1 MYKDGVLTI
10 SDFGKG
16 AANSPIE
23 GFGHMEGVEIFD
35 TPGVVKIANAVSGIG
50 PSFTG
55 LCVSTVKDIYG
66 NYYFLTN
73 DGKLYVN
80 FSGTPIQT
88 GLGTVYDMVIAKDF
102 LFVRHSTVI
111 SIYGPLAGPAVW
123 YGNWSSNGSY
133 LSGTPGGFSASNY
146 GKMVVAGDPDTLT
159 DSIFLANGN
168 RVVKLKSLTTGT
180 PLVATYDA
188 GLALPDGRY
197 ATTLVSMGDKIF
209 VGAGGGSTWAT
220 RNNYKVADIYPW
232 DKVSADAYS
241 LPVRLNES
249 GIQAMI
255 TDNNKLY
262 VVAGTNGNIYVTDS
276 TNYLKLRRLPWV
288 QSKGFNQ
295 SMQVY
300 PNAIA
305 FNNAGNLLIGTS
317 TLQDSYSTDTSHQSF
332 HGIYEVNVNA
342 LGYPTVLKHTAGSSG
357 GLTGATTALTIGSI
371 FSGSDDSIIFGWQS
385 GSTYGINLTNFY
397 CLTGYIESPLIIV
410 GSRIAQKTF
419 QQIEFNLVHPLKP
432 DAFFPTTADGQTIS
446 IYYRETLDA
455 SYSLIGTYTYK
466 NLGSV
471 IGFNDKAKM
480 ADLQQVQ
487 IKIVLTQ
494 PISSL
499 ATDNINLL
507 NVRIW

>member
-35 TPGVVKIANAVSGIG
+35 TPGVVKIANAVGTVSGTTTY
-50 PSFTG
+50 TG
-55 LCVSTVKDIYG
+55 LCVAQIKDNYG
-66 NYYFLTN
+66 NTYQLTS
-73 DGKLYVN
+73 DGKLYRN
-80 FSGTPIQT
+80 YDTIIASS
-88 GLGTVYDMVIAKDF
+88 LGACYDLAILKDH
-102 LFVRHSTVI
+102 LFIRHSTFI
-111 SIYGPLAGPAVW
+111 DCYGPLAGPAT
-123 YGNWSSNGSY
+123 YNSNWK
-133 LSGTPGGFSASNY
+133 SGYTNTYY
-146 GKMVVAGDPDTLT
+146 GKM
-159 DSIFLANGN
+159 
-168 RVVKLKSLTTGT
+168 
-180 PLVATYDA
+180 LVAENPNASIGNDA
-188 GLALPDGRY
+188 IYIADGNTIKMLTAFTAGSPPTATQGTGLTLPDGEY
-197 ATTLVSMGDKIF
+197 AVTMTNLGGNLMIGTQ
-209 VGAGGGSTWAT
+209 GGGSWTT
-220 RNNYKVADIYPW
+220 RSSYKVANIYSW
-232 DKVSADAYS
+232 DKVTTDSYS
-241 LPVRLNES
+241 IPVKLNES
-249 GIQAMI
+249 GVQAMI

-262 VVAGTNGNIYVTDS
+262 VVAGTNGNIYVTDT
-276 TNYLKLRRLPWV
+276 TNYLKIRRLPWV

-295 SMQVY
+295 SMQLY

-317 TLQDSYSTDTSHQSF
+317 TLQDSFSTDPSHQSF
-332 HGIYEVNVNA
+332 HGVYEVGVNTP
-342 LGYPTVLKHTAGSSG
+342 GYPSVLKYTAGANG
-357 GLTGATTALTIGSI
+357 GTTGATSSITIGSI
-371 FSGSDDSIIFGWQS
+371 YSGSDDAIVYGWLA
-385 GSTYGINLTNFY
+385 GTTYGINISKY
-397 CLTGYIESPLIIV
+397 YSDTGYIESPLIIV

-419 QQIEFNLVHPLKP
+419 QQIEFNLLHPLKP
-432 DAFFPTTADGQTIS
+432 DPSFPTTADGQTIS